1 VRLATNRLYILY
13 SQYRDKILQPQK
25 NQKISESE
33 MLSVSES
40 EMLSVSESEMLS
52 VRNAERE
59 TFSTIVGITKTINFI
74 AYQGS

>member
-1 VRLATNRLYILY
+1 
-13 SQYRDKILQPQK
+13 
-25 NQKISESE
+25 